1 MAFTAQMSNFVNLR
15 PSALSHRPQKMNESN
30 PPVQSSHL
38 VNEGRKKKNGA
49 KFKFGRAE
57 RRYLSAKGVT
67 WWMAVADN
75 VIRQVATAPSKN
87 GRR

>member
-1 MAFTAQMSNFVNLR
+1 MNLIR
-15 PSALSHRPQKMNESN
+15 LYSQVTWLTKAE
-30 PPVQSSHL
+30 
-38 VNEGRKKKNGA
+38 KKNGA